1 MLLQKSFKQKNE
13 ISSLQ
18 RQLAKSWDQRYDCER
33 IIEKISLQN
42 ISLQRHSRDLERKF
56 TIVKKNFDKKS
67 DEFEKLVQ
75 QMSLSSSFISQLKLN
90 QTRLESTNKDITFK
104 LLEKEERCRT
114 LQIASQFIDEKKS
127 VVEKQNRQLNNALS
141 DLNIKFV
148 EKTSQFDSLTYV
160 SDGFKRALDD
170 AVRKLDS
177 CESKLEDNVSRIEH
191 YVIKISHLELL
202 SGCQQN
208 AIAALQSSTNKL
220 KAENQDL
227 TEENKLLKSNI
238 SRERENTAHALAA
251 QKLQML
257 HNDSLRSM
265 NAKSMQLSIE
275 QLEKS
280 NHKLKEQLHRLSGVN
295 EVLTSNVSSLSKSEA
310 DLNSRCENQEAQI
323 AENIKKIGELSSSY
337 LHVKAK
343 KDQAEIDI
351 SDLQRTRSQLNNTL
365 VSLKTAMLEKDE
377 ALLSLHDENTLQQV
391 HISDMERAI
400 EKHEVDMEAYIA
412 DLTSSS
418 ASREKELEDALRRKD
433 AQLEEMSLEN
443 AGLHDSLM
451 DSEACEISVV
461 MEELE
466 VVQELAVKSCEIV
479 RLEAA
484 LGRARNRIEDI
495 SDGWM
500 KVEEEHEHLQ
510 NEVESL
516 RDAVSV
522 LEASESASRNEVQ
535 RLQGALSDLETSS
548 ASLERASSE
557 KVSALE
563 LLVAEKEAAVSK
575 LNEENTCQRAHISDL
590 ERAIEKH
597 EVDMEAYI
605 ADLTSSSASR
615 EKELED
621 ALRRKDAQLEEMS
634 LENAGLHDSLMDSEA
649 CEISVVM
656 EELEVVQELAAKSC
670 EIVRLEAALGRA
682 RYHIEDISDGWM
694 KVEEEHEHLQNEV
707 ESLRD
712 AVSVLEASESA
723 SRNEVQRL
731 QGALSDLETSSAS
744 LERASSE
751 KVSALELLVAEKEA
765 AVSKLNEE
773 NTCQRAHIS
782 DLERAMEKHEVDMEA
797 YIADLTSSAAS
808 REKELEDEL
817 RRKDAQLEEMS
828 LENAGLHD
836 SLMDSE
842 ACEISVVMKELEV
855 VQELAA
861 KSCEIVRLEAA
872 LGRARN
878 RIEVISDGWTKVEE
892 EHAHLQNEVESLRHT
907 VSVLEASESASMNE
921 VQHLREKIC
930 ATEQSLLSFSHH
942 MNVVDES
949 AQFLQEPRKYD
960 RGEESSLSLS
970 STSSYDSGFQVAT
983 DVKLPYND
991 RRGVDLAENVDY
1003 NSSLSNSYDSG
1014 FGSLNEKEFS

>member
-1 MLLQKSFKQKNE
+1 MLLQKNFKQKNE

-127 VVEKQNRQLNNALS
+127 VVEKQNRQLNHALS

-177 CESKLEDNVSRIEH
+177 CESKLEDNVTRIEH

-323 AENIKKIGELSSSY
+323 AENIKKIEELSSSY

-343 KDQAEIDI
+343 KDQAEIYI
-351 SDLQRTRSQLNNTL
+351 SDLQRTQSQLNNTL
-365 VSLKTAMLEKDE
+365 VSLTTAMQEKDE
-377 ALLSLHDENTLQQV
+377 ALLSLHDENTRQQG
-391 HISDMERAI
+391 HISDLERAI
-400 EKHEVDMEAYIA
+400 EKHDVDMEAYIA
-412 DLTSSS
+412 DLTFSS

-466 VVQELAVKSCEIV
+466 VVQELAAKSCEIV

-484 LGRARNRIEDI
+484 LGRARNRIEDM
-495 SDGWM
+495 SDGWT
-500 KVEEEHEHLQ
+500 KVEEEHAHLQ

-516 RDAVSV
+516 RDTVSV
-522 LEASESASRNEVQ
+522 LEASESASMNEVQ
-535 RLQGALSDLETSS
+535 RLQEALSDLETS
-548 ASLERASSE
+548 ERALSE

-563 LLVAEKEAAVSK
+563 LLVAEKEAAVSG
-575 LNEENTCQRAHISDL
+575 LFEESACQRAHISDL

-597 EVDMEAYI
+597 DVDMEAYI
-605 ADLTSSSASR
+605 ADLASSSASR

-682 RYHIEDISDGWM
+682 RNRIEDMSDGWT
-694 KVEEEHEHLQNEV
+694 KVEEEHAHLQNEV

-712 AVSVLEASESA
+712 TVSGLEASESA
-723 SRNEVQRL
+723 SMNEVQRL

-744 LERASSE
+744 LEGASCE
-751 KVSALELLVAEKEA
+751 KASALELLEAEKEA

-773 NTCQRAHIS
+773 ISCQRAHIS
-782 DLERAMEKHEVDMEA
+782 DLERAIEKHDVDMEA
-797 YIADLTSSAAS
+797 YIADLASSSAS
-808 REKELEDEL
+808 REKELEDAL

-828 LENAGLHD
+828 SENAGLHD

-842 ACEISVVMKELEV
+842 ACEISVVMEELEV

-872 LGRARN
+872 LGRARY
-878 RIEVISDGWTKVEE
+878 RIEDMSDGWTKVEE

-930 ATEQSLLSFSHH
+930 ATEQSLLSFSRH

-949 AQFLQEPRKYD
+949 AKFLQEPQKYD
-960 RGEESSLSLS
+960 RGEESSLSHS
-970 STSSYDSGFQVAT
+970 STSSYDSGFQVAA
-983 DVKLPYND
+983 DIKFPCND
-991 RRGVDLAENVDY
+991 RRGVDLAENADY

-1014 FGSLNEKEFS
+1014 FGSLNENEFS